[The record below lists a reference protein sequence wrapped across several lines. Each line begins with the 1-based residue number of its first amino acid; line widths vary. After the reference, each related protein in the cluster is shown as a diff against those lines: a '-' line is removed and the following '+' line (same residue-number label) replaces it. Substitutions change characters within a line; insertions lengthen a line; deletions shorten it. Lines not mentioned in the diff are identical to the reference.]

1 MRQISRPVVASALA
15 MKGPAGIVPLG
26 GGACPPEMK
35 SSPGRR
41 LLMYDVVSYSTA
53 LRHAK
58 TWFGPSKLPVNAAQG
73 NIPLRC
79 ASAISAP
86 LIDG

>member
-1 MRQISRPVVASALA
+1 
-15 MKGPAGIVPLG
+15 MKT
-26 GGACPPEMK
+26 
-35 SSPGRR
+35 SPGRR
-41 LLMYDVVSYSTA
+41 LLMYDVVSNSAA

-58 TWFGPSKLPVNAAQG
+58 TLFGPSKLPVNVAQG

-86 LIDG
+86 LIEG